1 MGKILVTGASGQ
13 IGTFLT
19 KKLNENKK
27 KIVCLDL
34 IKPKNT
40 NLPFLKIDL
49 KNKNEFKKA
58 HKELEDI
65 EILIHLASIVNSG
78 QNVGLNGIDSVNL
91 NIHGTLNLLDNLPNL
106 KQISFAS
113 SYMVYGKPKMQIIH
127 ETHATNPENIYGA
140 SKLITEKIL
149 QVFSEKKKI
158 NLNILR
164 FMGIYGIV
172 SPYVKQAI
180 PSFIEKILD
189 KKNPTVFGTGN
200 VKRNHIYIDDA
211 IDAIIISINNKLNNK
226 LNNKYNIGG
235 IDSPSNLELIKIIN
249 NEIGTKIKP
258 NFMNSKNKE
267 YSFITDINNAN
278 KKLGFKP
285 KIGIKEGIKKTV
297 NEYRKLRKNDS

>member
-13 IGTFLT
+13 IGTFLI
-19 KKLNENKK
+19 KNLNQNKK
-27 KIVCLDL
+27 KIVCLDI

-40 NLPFLKIDL
+40 NFPFLKIDL
-49 KNKNEFKKA
+49 KNKNEFKKV
-58 HKELEDI
+58 HKDLEDI
-65 EILIHLASIVNSG
+65 EILIHLASTVNSG

-113 SYMVYGKPKMQIIH
+113 SYMVYGKPTMQIIP

-158 NLNILR
+158 NLTVLR

-200 VKRNHIYIDDA
+200 IKRNHIYIDDA
-211 IDAIIISINNKLNNK
+211 IDAIIISINNKLNNEY
-226 LNNKYNIGG
+226 NNKYNIGG
-235 IDSPSNLELIKIIN
+235 KDSPSNLELIKIIN

-258 NFMNSKNKE
+258 NFINSKNKE

-297 NEYRKLRKNDS
+297 NEYRKLSKNDS

>member
-1 MGKILVTGASGQ
+1 
-13 IGTFLT
+13 
-19 KKLNENKK
+19 
-27 KIVCLDL
+27 
-34 IKPKNT
+34 
-40 NLPFLKIDL
+40 
-49 KNKNEFKKA
+49 
-58 HKELEDI
+58 
-65 EILIHLASIVNSG
+65 
-78 QNVGLNGIDSVNL
+78 
-91 NIHGTLNLLDNLPNL
+91 
-106 KQISFAS
+106 
-113 SYMVYGKPKMQIIH
+113 MVYGKPKMQIIH

-211 IDAIIISINNKLNNK
+211 IDAIIISINHKLNHK

-258 NFMNSKNKE
+258 NFMDSKNKE
-267 YSFITDINNAN
+267 YSFITDIHNAN

-285 KIGIKEGIKKTV
+285 KIGIKDGIKKTV
-297 NEYRKLRKNDS
+297 DEYRKLRKNDS

>member
-1 MGKILVTGASGQ
+1 MEKILVTGASGQ
-13 IGTFLT
+13 IGTFLI
-19 KKLNENKK
+19 KKLNQNKK
-27 KIVCLDL
+27 KIIGLD
-34 IKPKNT
+34 IIEPKNV
-40 NLPFLKIDL
+40 NFPFLKIDL
-49 KNKNEFKKA
+49 KNKNRFKKFY
-58 HKELEDI
+58 KELEDI
-65 EILIHLASIVNSG
+65 EILIHLASTVNSG
-78 QNVGLNGIDSVNL
+78 QDLSSNGIDSVNL
-91 NIHGTLNLLDNLPNL
+91 NIHGTLNLLENLPNL

-113 SYMVYGKPKMQIIH
+113 SYMVYGKPERKLIN

-158 NLNILR
+158 NLKILR

-189 KKNPTVFGTGN
+189 RKNPIVFGTGN
-200 VKRNHIYIDDA
+200 VKRNHIYIDDV
-211 IDAIIISINNKLNNK
+211 IDAIIISINNKF
-226 LNNKYNIGG
+226 NNKYNIGG
-235 IDSPSNLELIKIIN
+235 IDAPSNLELIKIIN

-258 NFMNSKNKE
+258 NFINSKNKE

-285 KIGIKEGIKKTV
+285 KVGIKEGIQKTV

>member
-1 MGKILVTGASGQ
+1 MEKILVTGASGQ
-13 IGTFLT
+13 IGTFLI
-19 KKLNENKK
+19 KKLNQNKK
-27 KIVCLDL
+27 KIIGLD
-34 IKPKNT
+34 IIEPKNV
-40 NLPFLKIDL
+40 NFPFLKIDL
-49 KNKNEFKKA
+49 KNKNRFKKFY
-58 HKELEDI
+58 KELEDI
-65 EILIHLASIVNSG
+65 EILIHLASTVNSG
-78 QNVGLNGIDSVNL
+78 QDLSSNGIDSVNL
-91 NIHGTLNLLDNLPNL
+91 NIHGTLNLLENLPNL

-113 SYMVYGKPKMQIIH
+113 SYMVYGKPERKLIN

-158 NLNILR
+158 NLKILR

-189 KKNPTVFGTGN
+189 KKNPIVFGTGN
-200 VKRNHIYIDDA
+200 VKRNHIYIDDV
-211 IDAIIISINNKLNNK
+211 IDAIIISINNKF
-226 LNNKYNIGG
+226 NNKYNIGG
-235 IDSPSNLELIKIIN
+235 IDAPSNLELIKIIN

-258 NFMNSKNKE
+258 NFINSKNKE

-285 KIGIKEGIKKTV
+285 KVGIKEGIQKTV

>member
-13 IGTFLT
+13 IGTFLI

-27 KIVCLDL
+27 KIICLDI
-34 IKPKNT
+34 IKPKNI
-40 NLPFLKIDL
+40 NFPFLKIDL
-49 KNKNEFKKA
+49 KNKNGFKKV
-58 HKELEDI
+58 HKELDDV
-65 EILIHLASIVNSG
+65 EILIHLASTVNSG
-78 QNVGLNGIDSVNL
+78 QNICLNGIDSVNL
-91 NIHGTLNLLDNLPNL
+91 NIHGTLNLLENLPNL

-113 SYMVYGKPKMQIIH
+113 SYMVYGKPTMQIIN

-158 NLNILR
+158 NLKILR

-189 KKNPTVFGTGN
+189 KKNPIVFGTGN

-226 LNNKYNIGG
+226 LNNRYNVGG
-235 IDSPSNLELIKIIN
+235 IDAPSNLELIKIIN
-249 NEIGTKIKP
+249 NEVGTKIKP

-267 YSFITDINNAN
+267 YSFVTDINNAN

-297 NEYRKLRKNDS
+297 NEYGKLRRNDS

>member
-1 MGKILVTGASGQ
+1 
-13 IGTFLT
+13 
-19 KKLNENKK
+19 
-27 KIVCLDL
+27 
-34 IKPKNT
+34 
-40 NLPFLKIDL
+40 
-49 KNKNEFKKA
+49 
-58 HKELEDI
+58 
-65 EILIHLASIVNSG
+65 
-78 QNVGLNGIDSVNL
+78 
-91 NIHGTLNLLDNLPNL
+91 
-106 KQISFAS
+106 
-113 SYMVYGKPKMQIIH
+113 
-127 ETHATNPENIYGA
+127 
-140 SKLITEKIL
+140 
-149 QVFSEKKKI
+149 
-158 NLNILR
+158 
-164 FMGIYGIV
+164 MGIYGIV

-211 IDAIIISINNKLNNK
+211 IDAIIISINNK

-297 NEYRKLRKNDS
+297 NEYRKLSKNDW

>member
-13 IGTFLT
+13 IGTFLI
-19 KKLNENKK
+19 KNLNKNKK
-27 KIVCLDL
+27 KIVCLDI

-40 NLPFLKIDL
+40 NFPFLKIDL
-49 KNKNEFKKA
+49 KNKNEFKKV
-58 HKELEDI
+58 HKDLEDI
-65 EILIHLASIVNSG
+65 EILIHLASTVNSG

-113 SYMVYGKPKMQIIH
+113 SYMVYGKPTMQIIP

-158 NLNILR
+158 NLTVLR

-211 IDAIIISINNKLNNK
+211 IDAIIISI
-226 LNNKYNIGG
+226 NNKYNIGG

-297 NEYRKLRKNDS
+297 NEYRKLSKND